1 MNEKL
6 QILKMLE
13 EGKINASEA
22 SELLEAIKLP
32 SEQNQQ
38 VTLTEEYRKKY
49 LRIRVF
55 DKNKTKTIVNINLP
69 ITLVKAGIN
78 VAMKF
83 SPELSKTGLS
93 NEDFSNIMNAI
104 ENEIEG
110 EIINI
115 DADDGNTTVKV
126 FIE

>member
-13 EGKINASEA
+13 EGKINVSEA
-22 SELLEAIKLP
+22 SELLEAIKT
-32 SEQNQQ
+32 SSNQNQQ
-38 VTLTEEYRKKY
+38 ITLTEKYRKKY
-49 LRIRVF
+49 LKVRVF
-55 DKNKTKTIVNINLP
+55 DKNKAKDIVNINLP

-83 SPELSKTGLS
+83 SPELSTAGLS
-93 NEDFSNIMNAI
+93 SKDFSNIMKAI

-115 DADDGNTTVKV
+115 DADDGNTIVKV